1 MSDILIKI
9 PSYQEL
15 ELIKEQQQHPQQ
27 QQQIP
32 SDSTL
37 NAILGILWEI
47 VRLNSEMAKLV
58 HSTIEVCI
66 SFQNFEKK
74 FFISRKKPVSI
85 KLPSS
90 GSINSP

>member
-1 MSDILIKI
+1 LSDILIKI

-15 ELIKEQQQHPQQ
+15 ELIKEQQPK
-27 QQQIP
+27 QQIP